1 MRLAFPDYYKILIM
15 QRDDTHGET
24 FKSPLRIREMRRNP
38 LAKKKKGKKKKR

>member
-1 MRLAFPDYYKILIM
+1 M
-15 QRDDTHGET
+15 QRDTHRDT